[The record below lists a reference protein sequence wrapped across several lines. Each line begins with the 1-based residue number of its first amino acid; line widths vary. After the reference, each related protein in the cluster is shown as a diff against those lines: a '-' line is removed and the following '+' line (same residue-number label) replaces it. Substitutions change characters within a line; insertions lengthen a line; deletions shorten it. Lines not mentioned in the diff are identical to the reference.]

1 MTDSS
6 LWWGHF
12 LLYCRVTDFL
22 FSLRCP
28 DWVYTVSMLVPAED
42 AQLSL
47 RIRTTLSISSSR
59 LHVTRTTG
67 GGQWE
72 LCLCERACVSV
83 CVYTKVVNW
92 NTRLVSFRR
101 IIVLDFKSPNYLFIF
116 FFFFR
121 IYVTSESDTIE
132 SCRIVT
138 VHREILWLP
147 DCNTWCKLTMSRC
160 EMTQYWPHR
169 TQITVSCVSVLFLW
183 PIYPLT
189 VLVLCRLRISNMKC
203 KQAFT

>member
-101 IIVLDFKSPNYLFIF
+101 IIVLDFKSPNYFFYF
-116 FFFFR
+116 FFLSNLCHIRKRHNR
-121 IYVTSESDTIE
+121 ILQDRHSTQRNSLIT
-132 SCRIVT
+132 
-138 VHREILWLP
+138 WLQH
-147 DCNTWCKLTMSRC
+147 M
-160 EMTQYWPHR
+160 M
-169 TQITVSCVSVLFLW
+169 
-183 PIYPLT
+183 
-189 VLVLCRLRISNMKC
+189 
-203 KQAFT
+203 